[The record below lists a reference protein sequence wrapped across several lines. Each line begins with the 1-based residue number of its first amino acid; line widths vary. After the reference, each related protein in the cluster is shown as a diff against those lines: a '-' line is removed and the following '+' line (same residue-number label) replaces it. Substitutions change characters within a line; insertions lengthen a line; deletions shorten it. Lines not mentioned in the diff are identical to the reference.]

1 MSGRDERF
9 ATAAMTTLPLSRN
22 RNYQILWGSQ
32 LLSVAGLSG
41 SMIAFPLLVVA
52 TTGSAAAS
60 GLVLGAVAAAGLIAG
75 VPAGALAD
83 RWNRRT
89 IMLACEAV
97 YVLAITSVVVA
108 CWSGVAG
115 VPHLVVV
122 AIVMGLC
129 GALFEP
135 AEEATLPRVVP
146 PEQLSTAVAMNGAR
160 GYLGQLS
167 GTALGG
173 LLYAVSRW
181 LPFAVDAVAHAVSLV
196 GLLFLRPPAQ
206 ERKDAPIGKL
216 YGEVGEGLRWVWGQR
231 LIRAI
236 LLCAVGLNFFFAAF
250 YIIVILLAQQRG
262 VPSGEIGVMAAMF
275 GVGGVLGALVAPRLH
290 RAVSPYLSIIGVFW
304 ALTLLTPVAIFV
316 NSGYLMGGLLAAMA
330 FLAPTANTTIGT
342 YQLLLTPDGLRGRL
356 SGVMGV
362 ASGAAAAAG
371 PALGG
376 VLMEVFAGDQAV
388 LLCAAG
394 MTIVTVLATGS
405 ATMRAFPRQVTEETL
420 SGERSSK

>member
-1 MSGRDERF
+1 
-9 ATAAMTTLPLSRN
+9 MTNPPLSRN

-41 SMIAFPLLVVA
+41 SMIAFPLLVVS

-60 GLVLGAVAAAGLIAG
+60 GLVLGASAAARLVAG

-89 IMLACEAV
+89 LMLVCEAV
-97 YVLAITSVVVA
+97 YALVVTSVVVA
-108 CWSGVAG
+108 CWSNVVS
-115 VPHLVVV
+115 VPHIVVV

-129 GALFEP
+129 GALFDP

-146 PEQLSTAVAMNGAR
+146 KTQLSTAVAMNGAR

-181 LPFAVDAVAHAVSLV
+181 LPFAADAVAHAVSFV

-206 ERKDAPIGKL
+206 ERTAAPIGRL
-216 YGEVGEGLRWVWGQR
+216 YGEVLEGLRWAWGQR

-236 LLCAVGLNFFFAAF
+236 VLCAVGLNFFFAAF

-304 ALTLLTPVAIFV
+304 ALTLLAPVAAFV

-362 ASGAAAAAG
+362 ASGVAAAAG

-388 LLCAAG
+388 LVCAAG
-394 MTIVTVLATGS
+394 MAIVTVLATGS
-405 ATMRAFPRQVTEETL
+405 STMRAFPRHVTEETH
-420 SGERSSK
+420 SGERSSTK

>member
-1 MSGRDERF
+1 
-9 ATAAMTTLPLSRN
+9 MTTLPLSRN

-32 LLSVAGLSG
+32 LLSTAGLSA

-52 TTGSAAAS
+52 TTGSAAAA
-60 GLVLGAVAAAGLIAG
+60 GLVLGASAAAGLIAG

-89 IMLACEAV
+89 IMLVCE
-97 YVLAITSVVVA
+97 LAYALTITSVVIV
-108 CWSGVAG
+108 CWLDMIS
-115 VPHLVVV
+115 VPHIV
-122 AIVMGLC
+122 AAAVVMGLC

-146 PEQLSTAVAMNGAR
+146 AEQLSTAVAMNGAR

-173 LLYAVSRW
+173 LLYAVARW
-181 LPFAVDAVAHAVSLV
+181 VPFAADAVVHAVSFV
-196 GLLFLRPPAQ
+196 GLLFLRPPPQ
-206 ERKDAPIGKL
+206 EKTAEPIGRL
-216 YGEVGEGLRWVWGQR
+216 YGEILEGLRWVWGQR
-231 LIRAI
+231 LVRAI
-236 LLCAVGLNFFFAAF
+236 VLCAVGLNFFFAAF

-262 VPSGEIGVMAAMF
+262 VPSGEIGIMAAMF

-290 RAVSPYLSIIGVFW
+290 RALSPYLSIIGVFW
-304 ALTLLTPVAIFV
+304 ALTVLTPVAIFV
-316 NSGYLMGGLLAAMA
+316 DSGYLMGGVLAAMA

-356 SGVMGV
+356 SGVTGV
-362 ASGAAAAAG
+362 AGGVAAAAG

-376 VLMEVFAGDQAV
+376 VLMEVFAGGQAV
-388 LLCAAG
+388 LLCAGG
-394 MTIVTVLATGS
+394 MAIVTLLATGS
-405 ATMRAFPRQVTEETL
+405 PTMRAFSRQVTEETL
-420 SGERSSK
+420 SDERSSRK

>member
-1 MSGRDERF
+1 M
-9 ATAAMTTLPLSRN
+9 TALPLSRN

-41 SMIAFPLLVVA
+41 SMIAFPLLVVD

-89 IMLACEAV
+89 IMLVCEAV
-97 YVLAITSVVVA
+97 YALTVTSIVVA
-108 CWSGVAG
+108 CWSNVVS
-115 VPHLVVV
+115 VPHVVVV
-122 AIVMGLC
+122 AVVMGLC
-129 GALFEP
+129 GALFDP

-146 PEQLSTAVAMNGAR
+146 TEQLSTAVAMNGAR

-173 LLYAVSRW
+173 ILYAVSRW
-181 LPFAVDAVAHAVSLV
+181 VPFAADAVAHAVSFV

-206 ERKDAPIGKL
+206 ERKAAP
-216 YGEVGEGLRWVWGQR
+216 VGRFYAEILDGLRWVWGQR
-231 LIRAI
+231 LVRAI

-250 YIIVILLAQQRG
+250 YLVVILLAQQRG

-275 GVGGVLGALVAPRLH
+275 GGGGVAGALVAPRLH

-304 ALTLLTPVAIFV
+304 ALTLLAPMAVFV
-316 NSGYLMGGLLAAMA
+316 DSGYLMGALLAAMA

-342 YQLLLTPDGLRGRL
+342 YQLLLTPDELRGRL
-356 SGVMGV
+356 SGVTGV

-376 VLMEVFAGDQAV
+376 MLAEVFAGGEAV

-405 ATMRAFPRQVTEETL
+405 ATMRAFPRQAIEEKL
-420 SGERSSK
+420 SGERSSAK